1 MSKKRLFQVFD
12 EMNVNDDKNKTATLG
27 CCFDMVEAKTV
38 KAGGIVTMGVP
49 KDEITKIFL
58 GERQPI
64 LLLMDRKEYRRLEA
78 IPVEDKL
85 QAAEEKAARY
95 EKALI
100 KIVSLSC
107 KVDSRD
113 AILELKSIASMAVAK
128 EQETL
133 TPKTSEDG
141 R

>member
-1 MSKKRLFQVFD
+1 MSKKQLSLHTRIEQEAIEYANQFKYGV
-12 EMNVNDDKNKTATLG
+12 EYRKTAYVDG
-27 CCFDMVEAKTV
+27 A
-38 KAGGIVTMGVP
+38 ASYI
-49 KDEITKIFL
+49 
-58 GERQPI
+58 
-64 LLLMDRKEYRRLEA
+64 A
-78 IPVEDKL
+78 KL

-128 EQETL
+128 EQEAL
-133 TPKTSEDG
+133 TPKTGEDE
-141 R
+141 

>member
-1 MSKKRLFQVFD
+1 MLQQQIEQEGLSKASDFGYDPGSEGYYDL
-12 EMNVNDDKNKTATLG
+12 
-27 CCFDMVEAKTV
+27 
-38 KAGGIVTMGVP
+38 
-49 KDEITKIFL
+49 KISY
-58 GERQPI
+58 ERGASKYAA
-64 LLLMDRKEYRRLEA
+64 LW
-78 IPVEDKL
+78 
-85 QAAEEKAARY
+85 QAAEEKVQRY

-133 TPKTSEDG
+133 TPKTDKDG